1 MAPGLT
7 SVESHH
13 SVNFNHLKPQGFRS
27 IFPDGI
33 KTCGQHPP
41 NYDELEGY
49 DEFPESIE
57 GPTLWKAEDYRDNP
71 ERWVHRFSEDEI
83 EEMSTTADDFK
94 ASGTP
99 LTGITKVVP
108 KLRLIRG
115 ERSSRL
121 VRITSPYL
129 ACPPFWHLSALSSSM
144 AKALFFSKASQSSDG
159 ATKNQRSRTW
169 DSAPI

>member
-7 SVESHH
+7 SVQTDNSI
-13 SVNFNHLKPQGFRS
+13 NFTAIKSQASRS

-33 KTCGQHPP
+33 KTSGQHPP
-41 NYDELEGY
+41 NYDELKGY
-49 DEFPESIE
+49 HEFPESVD

-83 EEMSTTADDFK
+83 EEMSTAADDFK

-108 KLRLIRG
+108 SHG
-115 ERSSRL
+115 EYQGNRSSRL
-121 VRITSPYL
+121 GRIISPYL
-129 ACPPFWHLSALSSSM
+129 ASPAFWRLSAMSSST
-144 AKALFFSKASQSSDG
+144 AKVSLSSKASQSSDG
-159 ATKNQRSRTW
+159 AIKSLRSRTW